1 MHYRKLYNAK
11 RVSTSKWRGLTCIYT
26 NKQQPKIHR
35 HRTISTYLHQKDT
48 GNDPVVLRVPI
59 IKRIPEL
66 LSPPWLNQQIGSP
79 CNYPLWRGMGFQS
92 PEIQSERE
100 REMIRGIAVT
110 LTDTTFSL
118 VWQIKFDDLEF
129 GSNGTNMKHGMNH
142 TTANLNSAWW

>member
-1 MHYRKLYNAK
+1 
-11 RVSTSKWRGLTCIYT
+11 
-26 NKQQPKIHR
+26 
-35 HRTISTYLHQKDT
+35 
-48 GNDPVVLRVPI
+48 
-59 IKRIPEL
+59 
-66 LSPPWLNQQIGSP
+66 
-79 CNYPLWRGMGFQS
+79 MGFQS

-142 TTANLNSAWW
+142 TTANLNSA